1 MKSFLVIGLGYFGQ
15 YLATKLIELGNEVMA
30 VDKDEDRVM
39 RMASVVT
46 ASHIGDCQEF
56 EVLKALGIK
65 NYDACFVCISDDF
78 QNSLEVT
85 SLLKEMG
92 AQYVVARAD
101 REKQAKFLI
110 SIGANEVIHTEL
122 DMAHR
127 VAMRFSA
134 KGAFEYIELTAE
146 YAIFEIATPPGWV
159 SKSVKEVNVR
169 MEYNINIIGI
179 KKEGTI
185 VPLTKAC
192 HIFSESEHLI
202 VAGGQKDVL
211 RLVNSKQ

>member
-1 MKSFLVIGLGYFGQ
+1 MKSFLAIGLGYFGQ
-15 YLATKLIELGNEVMA
+15 YLATKLIELGNEVMV

-39 RMASVVT
+39 RMASIVT
-46 ASHIGDCQEF
+46 ASHIGDCQEE
-56 EVLKALGIK
+56 EVLRALGIR

-146 YAIFEIATPPGWV
+146 YAIFEIATPRGWIA
-159 SKSVKEVNVR
+159 KSVKDVNVR

-179 KKEGTI
+179 KAEGNI

-192 HIFSESEHLI
+192 HIFSENEHLI
-202 VAGGQKDVL
+202 VAGSQKDVL
-211 RLVNSKQ
+211 RLMNLK

>member
-1 MKSFLVIGLGYFGQ
+1 MKSFLIIGLGYFGQ
-15 YLATKLIELGNEVMA
+15 YLATKLIDLGNEVMV

-39 RMASVVT
+39 RLTSVVT
-46 ASHIGDCQEF
+46 ASHIGDCQEE
-56 EVLKALGIK
+56 EVLKALGVR

-78 QNSLEVT
+78 QGSLEVT

-92 AQYVVARAD
+92 AQYVIARAD

-110 SIGANEVIHTEL
+110 SIGADEVIHTEL
-122 DMAHR
+122 DMAQR

-134 KGAFEYIELTAE
+134 KGAFEYIELTPE

-159 SKSVKEVNVR
+159 GKSVKDVNVR

-179 KKEGTI
+179 KNDGKI
-185 VPLTKAC
+185 IPLTKAC
-192 HIFSESEHLI
+192 HIFSEKEHLI
-202 VAGGQKDVL
+202 VAGGQRDVL
-211 RLVNSKQ
+211 RLMNLRQ